1 MITYNK
7 NVNWHWQFYTKKL
20 INKMFKICLEIIKN
34 EYCEW
39 ILMKQKYN
47 FDLYFKM
54 VLIFVLIYIFY
65 YLSFIINNIINNNNN
80 NIIM

>member
-1 MITYNK
+1 
-7 NVNWHWQFYTKKL
+7 
-20 INKMFKICLEIIKN
+20 MFKICLEIIKN
-34 EYCEW
+34 EYCKW